1 MSSPSF
7 ASWIIDNQVRERIL
21 GCVLDG
27 EEPNRGCMNVMY
39 LSSNADRLKGSEA
52 ADTRP
57 LVVLERVVGAVDV
70 PSAFAVASVWT
81 TGVGV
86 LSTVGSAKRSCPEA
100 AASSPKRSSIS
111 TLAFFLCT
119 IYCPTV
125 NLWFL
130 FLFLFFFCTKKL
142 RTDWCEM
149 DGASPWKRWTARKT
163 FEVINL
169 MLQKKASHS
178 FQPWAYM

>member
-1 MSSPSF
+1 
-7 ASWIIDNQVRERIL
+7 
-21 GCVLDG
+21 
-27 EEPNRGCMNVMY
+27 MNVRC

-70 PSAFAVASVWT
+70 PSAFAVVSVWT
-81 TGVGV
+81 TGIGV

-100 AASSPKRSSIS
+100 APSSPKRSSIS

-119 IYCPTV
+119 IYCSTV

-130 FLFLFFFCTKKL
+130 FLFLFLFLFFFAQKNYAPTDVKWMARLPESDGPQGKRLRLLTECFKNKL
-142 RTDWCEM
+142 AIVFSLELIC
-149 DGASPWKRWTARKT
+149 
-163 FEVINL
+163 FE
-169 MLQKKASHS
+169 
-178 FQPWAYM
+178 F